1 LAKSRLHVKEYSVK
15 RVDLVIAGAGFAGLA
30 CARAAATLGLRVVV
44 FERKP
49 DPGASCRTTGLLVEE
64 AAAALDF
71 PRRLARKVSGVRLYG
86 PSLRSIDLERP
97 SYRFH
102 ATDTPGLLRW
112 LAREAVLAGAEV
124 RCGGP
129 YEGARRTGPLL
140 SLEGRGLE
148 TRFLVGADGARSKV
162 ARDFGLGRNRSFL
175 SGVELELEGVEGVE
189 ADRLHVFL
197 DPALARGYIAWAVP
211 GVGGITQVGLCAR
224 PPDRPRPDLL
234 LERLSRLFDF
244 RSARVLERRAGL
256 IPVGGPVRPWTA
268 SGVLLLG
275 DAAGQVSPLTGG
287 GIHAALRTG
296 RRAGQAIAD
305 HLLEGGPEPSAA
317 LGPHLSS
324 YRFKTLL
331 RRAFDLGAPPWVIDL
346 ALPVLGP
353 LARLVFF
360 HERGLCSPAAWR
372 DLFRTRPLRSPAEG
386 AATAAREEAR

>member
-1 LAKSRLHVKEYSVK
+1 MLRDKEYFVV

-30 CARAAATLGLRVVV
+30 CARAAAARGLRVVV
-44 FERKP
+44 LERKL
-49 DPGASCRTTGLLVEE
+49 DPGASCRTTGILVEE

-112 LAREAVLAGAEV
+112 LAREAVRAGAEV
-124 RCGGP
+124 RCGEP
-129 YEGARRTGPLL
+129 YEGAQRTGPLL
-140 SLEGRGLE
+140 GLEGRGLE
-148 TRFLVGADGARSKV
+148 TRFLVGADGARSRV
-162 ARDFGLGRNRSFL
+162 AGDFDLGRNRSFL
-175 SGVELELEGVEGVE
+175 AGVELELEGVEGVD

-224 PPDRPRPDLL
+224 PPHRPRLDLL
-234 LERLSRLFDF
+234 LERLTRLFDF
-244 RSARVLERRAGL
+244 RSARALERRAGL
-256 IPVGGPVRPWTA
+256 IPVGGPVRPWA
-268 SGVLLLG
+268 APGVLLLG

-296 RRAGQAIAD
+296 RRAGQTIAE
-305 HLLEGGPEPSAA
+305 HLLESGPEPSAA

-324 YRFKTLL
+324 YRWKALL
-331 RRAFDLGAPPWVIDL
+331 RRAFDLGAPAWMIDL

-360 HERGLCSPAAWR
+360 HERGLCSSSAWR
-372 DLFRTRPLRSPAEG
+372 DLFRRRPLRSPAEG
-386 AATAAREEAR
+386 AATAVPDETSSA